1 MVKPQ
6 TVHLKHVNNS
16 MFTCFTFVLI
26 KSFTLLYILCIL
38 YIYNITKE
46 VGMLNIH
53 FDPKSDQPIYEQ
65 LKSEIIR
72 LIMAKEI
79 REGESLMSMRAL
91 AKMLGISVI
100 TTKRAY
106 KDLEDLGYLYTIPG
120 KGTFVAQGNIAIIQE
135 QSNKEL
141 EALIL
146 SSIQL
151 AKQLNINQQDLI
163 ELTKDLWE
171 E

>member
-1 MVKPQ
+1 
-6 TVHLKHVNNS
+6 
-16 MFTCFTFVLI
+16 
-26 KSFTLLYILCIL
+26 
-38 YIYNITKE
+38 
-46 VGMLNIH
+46 MLNIH

-163 ELTKDLWE
+163 ELSKDLWE

>member
-1 MVKPQ
+1 M
-6 TVHLKHVNNS
+6 N
-16 MFTCFTFVLI
+16 
-26 KSFTLLYILCIL
+26 
-38 YIYNITKE
+38 IY
-46 VGMLNIH
+46 
-53 FDPKSDQPIYEQ
+53 FDPKSDLPIYEQ

-72 LIMAKEI
+72 LIMAKELK
-79 REGESLMSMRAL
+79 EGESLMSMRAL

-120 KGTFVAQGNIAIIQE
+120 KGTFVSQGNIAMIEE

-141 EALIL
+141 ESLIL

-151 AKQLNINQQDLI
+151 AKQLNLEKQDFV
-163 ELTKDLWE
+163 ELTQDLWE

>member
-1 MVKPQ
+1 M
-6 TVHLKHVNNS
+6 
-16 MFTCFTFVLI
+16 
-26 KSFTLLYILCIL
+26 YIV
-38 YIYNITKE
+38 YIQYNKKE
-46 VGMLNIH
+46 GDELNIH

-65 LKSEIIR
+65 LKAEIIR
-72 LIMAKEI
+72 LIMAKELQ
-79 REGESLMSMRAL
+79 EGESLMSMRAL

-120 KGTFVAQGNIAIIQE
+120 KGTFVSQGNIAMIEE

-141 EALIL
+141 ESLIL
-146 SSIQL
+146 SLIQL
-151 AKQLNINQQDLI
+151 AKQLNLDKQDFI
-163 ELTKDLWE
+163 ELTQDLWE

>member
-1 MVKPQ
+1 MY
-6 TVHLKHVNNS
+6 TVYIVYIQYNN
-16 MFTCFTFVLI
+16 
-26 KSFTLLYILCIL
+26 
-38 YIYNITKE
+38 KE
-46 VGMLNIH
+46 GDILNIH
-53 FDPKSDQPIYEQ
+53 FDPKSDLPIYEQ

-72 LIMAKEI
+72 LIMSKELK
-79 REGESLMSMRAL
+79 EGESLMSMRAL

-120 KGTFVAQGNIAIIQE
+120 KGTFVSEGNIAMIEE

-141 EALIL
+141 EKMIISA
-146 SSIQL
+146 IQL
-151 AKQLNINQQDLI
+151 AKQLNFDKTDFIDLS
-163 ELTKDLWE
+163 KDLWE

>member
-1 MVKPQ
+1 M
-6 TVHLKHVNNS
+6 
-16 MFTCFTFVLI
+16 
-26 KSFTLLYILCIL
+26 
-38 YIYNITKE
+38 
-46 VGMLNIH
+46 NIH

-72 LIMAKEI
+72 LIMAKELK
-79 REGESLMSMRAL
+79 EGESLMSMRAL

-120 KGTFVAQGNIAIIQE
+120 KGTFVSQGNIAMIEE

-141 EALIL
+141 ESLIM

-151 AKQLNINQQDLI
+151 AKRLNFDKKDFNELIN
-163 ELTKDLWE
+163 DLWE

>member
-1 MVKPQ
+1 M
-6 TVHLKHVNNS
+6 
-16 MFTCFTFVLI
+16 
-26 KSFTLLYILCIL
+26 YIV
-38 YIYNITKE
+38 YIQYNKKE
-46 VGMLNIH
+46 GDELNIH

-65 LKSEIIR
+65 LKAEIIR
-72 LIMAKEI
+72 LIMAKELQ
-79 REGESLMSMRAL
+79 EGESLMSMRAL

-120 KGTFVAQGNIAIIQE
+120 KGTFVSQGNIAMIEE

-141 EALIL
+141 ESLIL

-151 AKQLNINQQDLI
+151 AKQLNLDKQDFI
-163 ELTKDLWE
+163 ELTQDLWE

>member
-1 MVKPQ
+1 M
-6 TVHLKHVNNS
+6 
-16 MFTCFTFVLI
+16 
-26 KSFTLLYILCIL
+26 
-38 YIYNITKE
+38 
-46 VGMLNIH
+46 NIH

-72 LIMAKEI
+72 LIMAKDLK
-79 REGESLMSMRAL
+79 EGESLMSMRAL

-106 KDLEDLGYLYTIPG
+106 KDLEDLGYLYSIPG
-120 KGTFVAQGNIAIIQE
+120 KGTFVSQGNIAMIEE

-141 EALIL
+141 ESLIL

-151 AKQLNINQQDLI
+151 AKRLNFDKQDFI
-163 ELTKDLWE
+163 ELTNDLWE

>member
-1 MVKPQ
+1 MLYKFVH
-6 TVHLKHVNNS
+6 TVYIVYIQYNN
-16 MFTCFTFVLI
+16 
-26 KSFTLLYILCIL
+26 
-38 YIYNITKE
+38 KE
-46 VGMLNIH
+46 GDELNIH

-72 LIMAKEI
+72 LIMAKELK
-79 REGESLMSMRAL
+79 EGESLMSMRAL

-120 KGTFVAQGNIAIIQE
+120 KGTFVSQGNIAMIEE

-141 EALIL
+141 ESLIM

-151 AKQLNINQQDLI
+151 AKRLNFDKKDFNELIN
-163 ELTKDLWE
+163 DLWE

>member
-1 MVKPQ
+1 MYIVYIQ
-6 TVHLKHVNNS
+6 YNN
-16 MFTCFTFVLI
+16 
-26 KSFTLLYILCIL
+26 
-38 YIYNITKE
+38 E
-46 VGMLNIH
+46 EGDELNIH
-53 FDPKSDQPIYEQ
+53 FNPKSDQPIYEQ

-72 LIMAKEI
+72 LIMAKELE
-79 REGESLMSMRAL
+79 EGESLMSMRAL

-120 KGTFVAQGNIAIIQE
+120 KGTFVSQGNIAMIEE

-141 EALIL
+141 ESLIL

-151 AKQLNINQQDLI
+151 AKRLNFDKQDFI
-163 ELTKDLWE
+163 ELTNDLWE

>member
-1 MVKPQ
+1 
-6 TVHLKHVNNS
+6 
-16 MFTCFTFVLI
+16 
-26 KSFTLLYILCIL
+26 
-38 YIYNITKE
+38 
-46 VGMLNIH
+46 MLNIH

>member
-1 MVKPQ
+1 
-6 TVHLKHVNNS
+6 
-16 MFTCFTFVLI
+16 
-26 KSFTLLYILCIL
+26 
-38 YIYNITKE
+38 
-46 VGMLNIH
+46 MLNIH

-151 AKQLNINQQDLI
+151 AKKLNINQQDLI
-163 ELTKDLWE
+163 ELTNDLWE

>member
-1 MVKPQ
+1 
-6 TVHLKHVNNS
+6 
-16 MFTCFTFVLI
+16 
-26 KSFTLLYILCIL
+26 
-38 YIYNITKE
+38 
-46 VGMLNIH
+46 MLNIH

-163 ELTKDLWE
+163 ELTNDLWE

>member
-1 MVKPQ
+1 M
-6 TVHLKHVNNS
+6 
-16 MFTCFTFVLI
+16 
-26 KSFTLLYILCIL
+26 YIV
-38 YIYNITKE
+38 YIQYNKE
-46 VGMLNIH
+46 EGDELNIH
-53 FDPKSDQPIYEQ
+53 FDPKSDLPIYEQ

-72 LIMAKEI
+72 LIMAKELK
-79 REGESLMSMRAL
+79 EGESLMSMRAL

-120 KGTFVAQGNIAIIQE
+120 KGTFVSQGNIAMIEE

-141 EALIL
+141 ESLIL

-151 AKQLNINQQDLI
+151 ARQLNLEKQDFV
-163 ELTKDLWE
+163 ELTQDLWE

>member
-1 MVKPQ
+1 M
-6 TVHLKHVNNS
+6 
-16 MFTCFTFVLI
+16 
-26 KSFTLLYILCIL
+26 YIV
-38 YIYNITKE
+38 YIQYNKE
-46 VGMLNIH
+46 EGDELNIH
-53 FDPKSDQPIYEQ
+53 FDPKSDLPIYEQ

-72 LIMAKEI
+72 LIMAKELK
-79 REGESLMSMRAL
+79 EGESLMSMRAL

-106 KDLEDLGYLYTIPG
+106 KDLEDFGYLYTIPG
-120 KGTFVAQGNIAIIQE
+120 KGTFVSQGNIAMIKE

-141 EALIL
+141 ESLIL

-151 AKQLNINQQDLI
+151 AKQLNLEKEDFV
-163 ELTKDLWE
+163 ELTQDLWE

>member
-1 MVKPQ
+1 M
-6 TVHLKHVNNS
+6 
-16 MFTCFTFVLI
+16 
-26 KSFTLLYILCIL
+26 
-38 YIYNITKE
+38 
-46 VGMLNIH
+46 NIH
-53 FDPKSDQPIYEQ
+53 FNPKSDLPIYEQ

-72 LIMAKEI
+72 LIMAKELK
-79 REGESLMSMRAL
+79 EGESLMSMRAL

-120 KGTFVAQGNIAIIQE
+120 KGTFVSQGNIAMIEE

-141 EALIL
+141 ESLIL

-151 AKQLNINQQDLI
+151 AKQLNIEKQDFV
-163 ELTKDLWE
+163 ELTQDLWE